1 MSDIFERAARA
12 KFRYPSNKG
21 HLNTEQLFD
30 LPLTSKGEFSLDNVA
45 KAINADLKAA
55 TEESFVEVVSKPARG
70 ELTAKLDVVKAVIA
84 YKIAENERRRTA
96 ANKDAEKQFLLG
108 LLDKKRGDALGE
120 LSIEEIQARLNA
132 LEA

>member
-1 MSDIFERAARA
+1 M
-12 KFRYPSNKG
+12 
-21 HLNTEQLFD
+21 
-30 LPLTSKGEFSLDNVA
+30 A
-45 KAINADLKAA
+45 KAINAELKAA
-55 TEESFVEVVSKPARG
+55 TEESFVEVASNPARG

-96 ANKDAEKQFLLG
+96 ANKAAEKQFLLE

-120 LSIEEIQARLNA
+120 LSIEDIQARLNA